1 MEHVVI
7 VTKAGMYFSDFA
19 ETRSTMY
26 PEIKPV
32 KPNPTDPH
40 SRCLPYSSWFS
51 KMFTVLHVRCKIL
64 SAIAIPTT
72 SKQTASLMEL
82 TTLNPI
88 VATDINI
95 MKAQKVSVL

>member
-32 KPNPTDPH
+32 KPNPIDPH

-51 KMFTVLHVRCKIL
+51 
-64 SAIAIPTT
+64 TT